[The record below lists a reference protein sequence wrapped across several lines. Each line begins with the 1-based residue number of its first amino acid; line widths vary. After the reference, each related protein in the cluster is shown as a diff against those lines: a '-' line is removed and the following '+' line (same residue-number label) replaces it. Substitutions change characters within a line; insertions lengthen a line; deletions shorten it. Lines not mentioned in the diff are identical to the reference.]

1 MTENQ
6 RAALDELSLY
16 RKLHDDL
23 QMFRRHYDRAAD
35 DIGPP
40 PTWPSVGVVPGVKR
54 SKPVKDN
61 YYTPKYA
68 RDRDPN
74 YYAFEERGTADRKVA
89 ELHFIEFADRREH
102 LKHQMSAIDAL
113 MGRILERINTW
124 CDHEPAQVLTLR
136 FVFFKAWDEVAD
148 ELHVSKST
156 ALRRYVDG
164 LTQYG
169 EKLTLFDTVWHSLT
183 P

>member
-74 YYAFEERGTADRKVA
+74 YYAFEERGTADRV
-89 ELHFIEFADRREH
+89 EL
-102 LKHQMSAIDAL
+102 L
-113 MGRILERINTW
+113 
-124 CDHEPAQVLTLR
+124 P
-136 FVFFKAWDEVAD
+136 KAWDVLPSK
-148 ELHVSKST
+148 ELLLMLSDMICEMSVLDPHW
-156 ALRRYVDG
+156 LPERERRKAYMAAHGFSG
-164 LTQYG
+164 LTLCEDG
-169 EKLTLFDTVWHSLT
+169 IRRLDLSKIERNKVIDG
-183 P
+183 